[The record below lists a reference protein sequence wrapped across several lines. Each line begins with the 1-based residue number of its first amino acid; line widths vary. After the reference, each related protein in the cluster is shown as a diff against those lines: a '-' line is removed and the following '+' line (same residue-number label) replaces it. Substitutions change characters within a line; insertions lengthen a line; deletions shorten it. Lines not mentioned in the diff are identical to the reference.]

1 MLGRALFN
9 GEGDCL
15 AVSGVPANAQ
25 QGEAGVECSRFRS
38 QKGNSD
44 CYRLFRKDSL
54 RMIEETALSTLAR
67 WQNFYVIV
75 GSSAGALTG
84 LQFVTMTLL
93 AEARVSDMHGVRAFG
108 SPTVVHFCV
117 ALLISALASCPW
129 HTLFA
134 LALAL
139 GCCGI
144 GGLAYSSTAIRHAR
158 KQTGYQ
164 PEWEDW
170 MWYAFLPLVA
180 YASLALAGFL
190 LVRNPTSGLFLVAT
204 VSLALL
210 FIGIHNSWDS
220 VTYIAVNRPGKPREE
235 KGTD

>member
-1 MLGRALFN
+1 
-9 GEGDCL
+9 
-15 AVSGVPANAQ
+15 
-25 QGEAGVECSRFRS
+25 
-38 QKGNSD
+38 
-44 CYRLFRKDSL
+44 
-54 RMIEETALSTLAR
+54 MIEQTALSTLTN

-93 AEARVSDMHGVRAFG
+93 AEAPGSDMHGVRGFG
-108 SPTVVHFCV
+108 SPTVVHFCM

-144 GGLAYSSTAIRHAR
+144 AGLAYLSTAIRHAR
-158 KQTGYQ
+158 QHTGYH
-164 PEWEDW
+164 PDWEDW
-170 MWYAFLPLVA
+170 MWYGWLPLLA
-180 YASLALAGFL
+180 YAALALAGFL
-190 LVRNPTSGLFLVAT
+190 LLRNPTFGLFFVAA

-220 VTYIAVNRPGKPREE
+220 VTYIAVNLPGKPNQKDGEVRE
-235 KGTD
+235 T